1 MPRATAAAAPLPAGA
16 MVGAAK
22 ASDDVDVT
30 DAAVPVADPD
40 EARVADVVAVS
51 VAVSVAVLEVPSS
64 SSLTTSLGGF
74 CLAHLSSIL
83 EVHSLWPDWLPV
95 FCEMHWLK
103 SSSQMK
109 VGMVWV

>member
-30 DAAVPVADPD
+30 DAAVPVAASE

-51 VAVSVAVLEVPSS
+51 VAVLEVPS

-109 VGMVWV
+109 VGIVWV

>member
-30 DAAVPVADPD
+30 DAAVPVASD

-51 VAVSVAVLEVPSS
+51 VAVLEVSSS
-64 SSLTTSLGGF
+64 SSLTTSLGGL

-83 EVHSLWPDWLPV
+83 EVHS
-95 FCEMHWLK
+95 F
-103 SSSQMK
+103 
-109 VGMVWV
+109 

>member
-30 DAAVPVADPD
+30 DAAVPVVSD
-40 EARVADVVAVS
+40 EARVADV

>member
-22 ASDDVDVT
+22 PSDVVDVT
-30 DAAVPVADPD
+30 DSAVPVAAD

-51 VAVSVAVLEVPSS
+51 LAVLVVSSS

-83 EVHSLWPDWLPV
+83 EVHSL
-95 FCEMHWLK
+95 
-103 SSSQMK
+103 
-109 VGMVWV
+109 